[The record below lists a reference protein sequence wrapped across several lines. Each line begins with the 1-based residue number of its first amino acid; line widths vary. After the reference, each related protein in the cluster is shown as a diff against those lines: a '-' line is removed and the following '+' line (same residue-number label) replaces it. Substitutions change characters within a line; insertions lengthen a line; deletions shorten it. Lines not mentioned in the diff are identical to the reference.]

1 VIIDERIP
9 CAHLTR
15 VFQGLTRLAVE
26 QDRER
31 ETGIA
36 LDTQIKHQ
44 DKVLMR
50 NAVYRSQWMI
60 VLTSLVVAGMS
71 VAGGDTRPAIFAQQ
85 QPALAGQ
92 TLSASGVPALH
103 GIVDSGRNADL
114 RWSDFTPYKTEV
126 AKLYQ
131 TNGYSLL
138 WVQNGRVRPQG
149 VAVIQLLQNADAKGL
164 DPEDYDGSRWQGRLL
179 KLGQNPSEQDLV
191 SFDTALTVSAMR
203 YIRAV
208 HCGRANPEEFKF
220 QLDVEGNQL
229 ALAEF
234 VQTNVLNASDPAA
247 EIQKLEPP
255 FLGYRKLLALLPVY
269 EGYARQ
275 DDGQKLPMVTKTV
288 RPGQPYAGVVRLEQF
303 LQITGDIPA
312 RTQLNPNATIYEGAL
327 VDGVKYFQ
335 GRHGETPTGNLDV
348 RTINELNTPAEARI
362 RQIKL
367 TLERWRWLPHSF
379 AQPPVVVNL
388 PEYRLRAYN
397 PDGTVAFHK
406 NVIIGKAYGHKS
418 PVFQKEIQYVVFRPY
433 WDVTP
438 TIQRSEIVPHIQ
450 KDPTYIAKHN
460 FEVVTPQGEVVTDN
474 QVSPEVL
481 EGIKSLHLMVR
492 QKPGKTN
499 SLGLVKIIFPNSDN
513 VYLHGTDVP
522 ELFSQDVRDFSHGC
536 IRVEKPAELAAWVL
550 RNNPGWDLERVRA
563 TMHGDK
569 DNLQVNLTTRI
580 PVLIVYG
587 TAAVNEENQVRFFD
601 DIYGYDAELEKAFGR
616 WLSLCLVGA
625 LNQAPSESHLTRIWV

>member
-1 VIIDERIP
+1 
-9 CAHLTR
+9 
-15 VFQGLTRLAVE
+15 
-26 QDRER
+26 
-31 ETGIA
+31 
-36 LDTQIKHQ
+36 
-44 DKVLMR
+44 MR

-60 VLTSLVVAGMS
+60 VLTCLVVAGMS
-71 VAGGDTRPAIFAQQ
+71 VASGDTCPAIFAQQ

-92 TLSASGVPALH
+92 TPSASGVPGLQ
-103 GIVDSGRNADL
+103 GIVDSGHNADL
-114 RWSDFTPYKTEV
+114 RWPDFTPYKTEI
-126 AKLYQ
+126 AELYQ
-131 TNGYSLL
+131 RNGYSLL

-149 VAVIQLLQNADAKGL
+149 LAVIQLLQNADAKGL

-191 SFDTALTVSAMR
+191 SLDTALTVSAMR

-234 VQTNVLNASDPAA
+234 VQTNVLNASDPDA

-288 RPGQPYAGVVRLEQF
+288 RPGQPYAGVVRLGQF
-303 LQITGDIPA
+303 LQIIGDIPA
-312 RTQLNPNATIYEGAL
+312 GTQLNPNATIYEGAL
-327 VDGVKYFQ
+327 VDGVKHFQ

-450 KDPTYIAKHN
+450 KDPSYIAKHN

-536 IRVEKPAELAAWVL
+536 IRVEKPAQLAAWVL

-580 PVLIVYG
+580 PVLVVYG

-601 DIYGYDAELEKAFGR
+601 DIYGYDAELEKALAAGYPYA
-616 WLSLCLVGA
+616 W
-625 LNQAPSESHLTRIWV
+625 